1 MTVGNRIDVF
11 ACGGKVVALPHSLNI
26 LATNVAAA
34 AASSGGGATTMSDPR
49 TPRKLFKTSTSSS
62 SGGLHSW
69 LAPLSR
75 CMTDDE
81 RSRSGHTQNQAFS
94 TSSTS
99 YSNFNPRYPTDN
111 TVYIMFPY
119 PVTLGYIRI
128 FNYSKTL
135 ARGVKEFSLYA
146 DEKLVFMGTLKSGM
160 SAIYLIIFY
169 IVCRYNYK
177 NNLIFIY
184 S

>member
-1 MTVGNRIDVF
+1 MLAGNRIDVF
-11 ACGGKVVALPHSLNI
+11 ACGGKVLALPHSLNI
-26 LATNVAAA
+26 LTTNVAAA
-34 AASSGGGATTMSDPR
+34 VVTAVSPGTGGGVNTMTDPR
-49 TPRKLFKTSTSSS
+49 TPRKLFKTSASSS

-81 RSRSGHTQNQAFS
+81 RSRSGHTQNQISS
-94 TSSTS
+94 TSTSTTSTS
-99 YSNFNPRYPTDN
+99 YSNFNPHYPTDN
-111 TVYIMFPY
+111 TIYIMFPH

-146 DEKLVFMGTLKSGM
+146 DEKLVFMGTLKSGE
-160 SAIYLIIFY
+160 YDVDFFF
-169 IVCRYNYK
+169 K
-177 NNLIFIY
+177 FF
-184 S
+184 